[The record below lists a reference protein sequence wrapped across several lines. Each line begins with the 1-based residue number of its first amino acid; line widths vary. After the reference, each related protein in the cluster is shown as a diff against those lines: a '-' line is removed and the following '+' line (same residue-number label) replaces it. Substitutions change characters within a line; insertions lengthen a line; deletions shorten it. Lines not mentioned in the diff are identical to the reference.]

1 MVSLESLV
9 GNDALRARL
18 RDAVASGRVSHAYIL
33 EGPEGVGKKSLA
45 LGFATALLCAEG
57 TGIPCGHCSHCK
69 RSAHPDLSVIEGEGK
84 SGAVKVAAIRA
95 LRSDAYIRPNEAER
109 KIYIIDHAETMRAE
123 AQNALLKIFEEPP
136 AYAVII
142 LLTASIS
149 AILPT
154 LRSRAVTLSV
164 RPLSTEETVVAL
176 QKLTKKRGAELLEAA
191 QRSGGRVSYAL
202 ELLTDKRTKEASK
215 LAEEFCAALS
225 GELYTLLTFAPR
237 ISGNRDLFG
246 MFLTQLY
253 QQMASEA
260 SLTNLTAVHIMEK
273 IIEIRQKL
281 EENGNLSLLS
291 HCFCIDCWEAAH

>member
-18 RDAVASGRVSHAYIL
+18 RDAVAAGRVSHAYIL
-33 EGPEGVGKKSLA
+33 EGPEGVGKRSLA
-45 LGFATALLCAEG
+45 LGFASALLCAEG
-57 TGIPCGHCSHCK
+57 SGVPCGRCSHCR

-95 LRSDAYIRPNEAER
+95 LRADAYIRPNEAER
-109 KIYIIDHAETMRAE
+109 KVYIIDHAETMRAE

-142 LLTASIS
+142 LLTASLP

-164 RPLSTEETVVAL
+164 RPLTVEETAAAL
-176 QKLTKKRGAELLEAA
+176 QRLTKKRGPELLEAA
-191 QRSGGRVSYAL
+191 EHSGGRISYAL
-202 ELLTDKRTKEASK
+202 ELLTDKRTKEAAK
-215 LAEEFCAALS
+215 LAEEFRAALP

-237 ISGNRDLFG
+237 AAANRDLFEA
-246 MFLTQLY
+246 FLSQLY
-253 QQMASEA
+253 QQMATEA
-260 SLTNLTAVHIMEK
+260 GLTNLSAVHIMEK

-281 EENGNLSLLS
+281 EGNGNLSLLA
-291 HCFCIDCWEAAH
+291 HCFCLDCWEAAH